1 MDEKREFKFREV
13 KLGAALHVKLT
24 PRAKKN
30 EITGVLQNGI
40 VKIRVIAPPVDGKA
54 NKELIQ
60 FLSKLLK
67 VKKNDIE
74 IIAGISGRDKIISI
88 TNIQA
93 EELDRR
99 IHAGIS

>member
-1 MDEKREFKFREV
+1 MEEKREFKFRKVE
-13 KLGAALHVKLT
+13 LGAALHIKLT

-30 EITGVLQNGI
+30 EIIDILENGI

-54 NKELIQ
+54 NKGLIE
-60 FLSKLLK
+60 FLSKVLK
-67 VKKNDIE
+67 VKKTDIE
-74 IIAGISGRDKIISI
+74 IIAGFSGRDKIISF

-99 IHAGIS
+99 IRAVIS